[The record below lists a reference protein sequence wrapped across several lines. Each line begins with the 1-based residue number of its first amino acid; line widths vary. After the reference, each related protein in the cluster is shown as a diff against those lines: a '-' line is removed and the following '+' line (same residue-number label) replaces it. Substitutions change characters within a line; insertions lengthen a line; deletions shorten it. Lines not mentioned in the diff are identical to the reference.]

1 MVALSSWIES
11 EESAAADPF
20 SRLGET
26 ATPSKNRVRDFFG
39 RSPDR
44 VGESPSQVV
53 GRVGFLVVVEVRPRL
68 APSLARS
75 PQPGDVRNYQVTS
88 ADVTFEGQTGEEF
101 LEELAVPAAAISGLL
116 VVGSAPVGPA
126 MSKTAGEVIAN
137 GVGEGVKTA
146 IGESSSA
153 PGLGDA
159 IEALPNIVKNRWQL
173 REVRRMTS
181 NLEIRVNA
189 TWPVYE
195 KNKFLWF
202 DGWSKRSGTFLFDA
216 GHRAQAQPADFQRA
230 RAAARSNFLD

>member
-1 MVALSSWIES
+1 M
-11 EESAAADPF
+11 
-20 SRLGET
+20 
-26 ATPSKNRVRDFFG
+26 
-39 RSPDR
+39 
-44 VGESPSQVV
+44 
-53 GRVGFLVVVEVRPRL
+53 
-68 APSLARS
+68 
-75 PQPGDVRNYQVTS
+75 TS

-189 TWPVYE
+189 TWQVYE

-202 DGWSKRSGTFLFDA
+202 DGWSRRSGTFLFDA